1 MAKRVAIIDKNKCHP
16 DKCGNYWCIG
26 ACPVNRT
33 GEECII
39 KDENIKKAVIIEEKC
54 IGCGICLKCPFD
66 AIQIVNL
73 PEELKQDPVH
83 RYGINSFRSYG
94 LPLPKKNK
102 IVGILGRNGIGK
114 STALRILAGNLKPN
128 LGRYNEEINNEQI
141 IEKYSNNLLGD
152 YFKNLFSKKIKIS
165 YKPQRIELLNA
176 LYKDKVINLL
186 SNIDERELLE
196 YLIKK
201 LGIENIKQRK
211 LNELSGGELQ
221 KIAIIACLIKDA
233 EVYYF
238 DEPMSFLDITAR
250 IKVSKL
256 IKELTNNKSVIIVEH
271 DLTALDY
278 ISDEIQIVYGKETA
292 YGIFSKSKVVS
303 RGINEYLDGFLTEEN
318 MRFRDYGIRFSDAP
332 ITKGVHKE
340 ILFEFPKIEKSYA
353 NFKLNVNPGKVN
365 KGEAMAVVG
374 ANGLGK
380 TTFLKLLAGLEQPDN
395 LKLEKLNISYKPQ
408 YLDNNINLSVLEF
421 LQENAKENFNSG
433 WYKQT
438 ILEKLNL
445 GILLTSKVNELSG
458 GELQKVYIAVALSKN
473 ADLIAM
479 DEPSAFID
487 VEDRLKVAE
496 IIKDFVMKKE
506 CSALIVD
513 HDIQFIDY
521 VADSLLIFKGI
532 PGKYGEVEGPFEK
545 RAGMNSVLKNLDITY
560 RKDKTT
566 FRPRINKLGSKLD
579 QQQRKKGE
587 YYYI

>member
-1 MAKRVAIIDKNKCHP
+1 MVKRVAIIDKNKCHP
-16 DKCGNYWCIG
+16 DKCGNYWCVG

-39 KDENIKKAVIIEEKC
+39 KNENIKKAVIIEEKC

-73 PEELKQDPVH
+73 PGELKQDPIH
-83 RYGINSFRSYG
+83 RYGINSFRLYG

-114 STALRILAGNLKPN
+114 STALRILAGNLNPN

-141 IEKYSNNLLGD
+141 IEKHSNNLLGD
-152 YFKNLFSKKIKIS
+152 YLKNLFSKKIKIS
-165 YKPQRIELLNA
+165 YKPQRIELLNT
-176 LYKDKVINLL
+176 LYQDKIIDLL
-186 SNIDERELLE
+186 DNIDERKLAEH
-196 YLIKK
+196 LIKK
-201 LGIENIKQRK
+201 LDIENLKQRK

-233 EVYYF
+233 DVYYL

-250 IKVSKL
+250 IKVSKI
-256 IKELTNNKSVIIVEH
+256 IKELTNDKSVIIAEH

-292 YGIFSKSKVVS
+292 YGIFSNSKAVS

-318 MRFRDYGIRFSDAP
+318 IRFRDYGIRFSDAP
-332 ITKGVHKE
+332 ITKEVHKE
-340 ILFEFPKIEKSYA
+340 ILFEFPEIEKSYA
-353 NFKLNVNPGKVN
+353 NFKLNVNSGKVN
-365 KGEAMAVVG
+365 KGEVMAVVG

-395 LKLEKLNISYKPQ
+395 FNLEKLNISYKPQ
-408 YLDNNINLSVLEF
+408 YLDNNLNLTVLEF

-433 WYKQT
+433 WYKQN

-445 GILLTSKVNELSG
+445 GILLTSKMNELSG

-496 IIKDFVMKKE
+496 IIKDFAMKKE

-521 VADSLLIFKGI
+521 VADSLLVFKGV

-545 RAGMNSVLKNLDITY
+545 RAGMNIILKNLDITY
-560 RKDKTT
+560 RRDKST
-566 FRPRINKLGSKLD
+566 FRPRINKPDSQLD
-579 QQQRKKGE
+579 KQQRKKGE
-587 YYYI
+587 YYYF

>member
-1 MAKRVAIIDKNKCHP
+1 MVKRVAIIDKNKCHP
-16 DKCGNYWCIG
+16 DKCGNYWCVG

-39 KDENIKKAVIIEEKC
+39 KNENIKKAVIIEEKC

-73 PEELKQDPVH
+73 PGELKQDPIH
-83 RYGINSFRSYG
+83 RYGINSFRLYG

-114 STALRILAGNLKPN
+114 STALRILAGNLNPN

-141 IEKYSNNLLGD
+141 IEKHSNNLLGD
-152 YFKNLFSKKIKIS
+152 YLKNLFSKKIKIS
-165 YKPQRIELLNA
+165 YKPQRIELLNT
-176 LYKDKVINLL
+176 LYQDKIIDLL
-186 SNIDERELLE
+186 DNIDERKLAEH
-196 YLIKK
+196 LIKK
-201 LGIENIKQRK
+201 LDIENLKQRK

-233 EVYYF
+233 DVYYL

-250 IKVSKL
+250 IKVSKI
-256 IKELTNNKSVIIVEH
+256 IKELTNDKSVIIAEH

-292 YGIFSKSKVVS
+292 YGIFSNSKVVS

-318 MRFRDYGIRFSDAP
+318 IRFRDYGIRFSDAP
-332 ITKGVHKE
+332 ITKEVHKE
-340 ILFEFPKIEKSYA
+340 ILFEFPEIEKSYA
-353 NFKLNVNPGKVN
+353 NFKLNVNSGKVN
-365 KGEAMAVVG
+365 KGEVMAVVG

-395 LKLEKLNISYKPQ
+395 FNLEKLNISYKPQ
-408 YLDNNINLSVLEF
+408 YLDNNLNLTVLEF

-433 WYKQT
+433 WYKQN

-445 GILLTSKVNELSG
+445 GILLTSKMNELSG

-496 IIKDFVMKKE
+496 IIKDFAMKKE

-521 VADSLLIFKGI
+521 VADSLLVFKGV

-545 RAGMNSVLKNLDITY
+545 RAGMNIILKNLDITY
-560 RKDKTT
+560 RRDKST
-566 FRPRINKLGSKLD
+566 FRPRINKPDSQLD
-579 QQQRKKGE
+579 KQQRKKGE
-587 YYYI
+587 YYYF